1 MKKKMK
7 KNNRTLNQ
15 EHERRQEGRVRPKQ
29 PVYEFAELEK
39 VVALWVKDRLNKS
52 DE

>member
-1 MKKKMK
+1 MQ

-15 EHERRQEGRVRPKQ
+15 EHELRELMRVRPKQ
-29 PVYEFAELEK
+29 PTYEFAELEK
-39 VVALWVKDRLNKS
+39 VVNAWVRERLNKA

>member
-1 MKKKMK
+1 MQ

-29 PVYEFAELEK
+29 PEYNFKPLEE
-39 VVALWVKDRLNKS
+39 VIAMWVRERLNTRH
-52 DE
+52 E

>member
-1 MKKKMK
+1 MQ

-29 PVYEFAELEK
+29 PAYDFEPLQAVINQ
-39 VVALWVKDRLNKS
+39 WVRERLNTQY
-52 DE
+52 E